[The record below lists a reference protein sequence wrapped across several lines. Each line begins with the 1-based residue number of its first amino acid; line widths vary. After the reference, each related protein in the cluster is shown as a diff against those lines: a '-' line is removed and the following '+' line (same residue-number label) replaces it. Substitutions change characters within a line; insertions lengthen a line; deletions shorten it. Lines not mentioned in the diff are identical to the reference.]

1 MQINMHEQWV
11 VLNKI
16 AKTVDNSFIV
26 GRKFDFLRLFLF
38 ERRTLDSPILIFDQI
53 IEAKLKVAEL
63 AIIFQDISQVGPR
76 AFRHHRVT

>member
-1 MQINMHEQWV
+1 MHEQWV

-16 AKTVDNSFIV
+16 AKTIYDSFIV
-26 GRKFDFLRLFLF
+26 GRKFDFLRLLLF

-63 AIIFQDISQVGPR
+63 VIIFQDVSQVGPR
-76 AFRHHRVT
+76 AFRHHRVA